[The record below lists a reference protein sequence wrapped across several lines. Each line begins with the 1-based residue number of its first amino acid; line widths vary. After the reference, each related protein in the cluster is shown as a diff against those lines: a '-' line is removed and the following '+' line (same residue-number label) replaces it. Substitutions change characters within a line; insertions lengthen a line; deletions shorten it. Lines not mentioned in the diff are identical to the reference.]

1 MTIKEIRIIS
11 KKRQELSEKVNPIS
25 LIKFIAT
32 KEVSKEDLENK
43 ESIRSQI
50 ESIESIGR
58 MQLLDELMKEMG
70 YDWNPSEKH
79 YFGKSEKNKSY
90 ADAWDEVTGRKK
102 DSEDDETDE
111 DDSDDNEES
120 CKDDEDKE
128 NCDECNIRDICPIRE
143 KKDGTTIVHHHD
155 EVKDKDFKRELL
167 NNPDMRIML
176 KNHGIAIIGE
186 ANTMSL
192 MNLVCELLKIISKSG
207 AGAVRATIDL
217 YNMKTTDKTLKLH
230 LRRQKEED

>member
-70 YDWNPSEKH
+70 YEWNSSEKH
-79 YFGKSEKNKSY
+79 YIGKLEKNKSY
-90 ADAWDEVTGRKK
+90 ADAWDEVTGKK
-102 DSEDDETDE
+102 EGSEEDDE
-111 DDSDDNEES
+111 NCEE
-120 CKDDEDKE
+120 CVMA
-128 NCDECNIRDICPIRE
+128 DICPIRKTKEDEESVTSSDE
-143 KKDGTTIVHHHD
+143 KTERTIIHKIEVKDEKILKDLKDNPDLTIYVKDGTLSMRGHVKTGAFLSVICEMLNTISSSNKRN
-155 EVKDKDFKRELL
+155 VKEFVDMWNYGTEDKE
-167 NNPDMRIML
+167 
-176 KNHGIAIIGE
+176 
-186 ANTMSL
+186 
-192 MNLVCELLKIISKSG
+192 
-207 AGAVRATIDL
+207 
-217 YNMKTTDKTLKLH
+217 LH
-230 LRRQKEED
+230 LAMKKEAD